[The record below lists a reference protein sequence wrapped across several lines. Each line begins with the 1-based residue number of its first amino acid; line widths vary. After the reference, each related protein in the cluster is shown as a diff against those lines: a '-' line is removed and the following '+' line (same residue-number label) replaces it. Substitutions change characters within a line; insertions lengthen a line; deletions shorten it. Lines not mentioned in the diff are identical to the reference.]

1 MRTGVAGV
9 RGEVVGL
16 LDGKRRSVVSQEIK
30 AGLFAQLGVP
40 LQLGGCGPP
49 CLIVP
54 CLLVLGVFVEVV
66 RVEIKCRKGV
76 SEIGLIV

>member
-16 LDGKRRSVVSQEIK
+16 LNGKRRSVVSQEIK

-40 LQLGGCGPP
+40 LQFGGCGPP
-49 CLIVP
+49 GLIVS

-76 SEIGLIV
+76 SFVGLIV